1 LSYAAQDGPKF
12 TVVLVNKNTSQRL
25 TTTLD
30 VPVAANGYRAYT
42 LAETLGL
49 RLSDTH
55 GKVESKRITVTL
67 APYSAMLV
75 TTD

>member
-1 LSYAAQDGPKF
+1 M
-12 TVVLVNKNTSQRL
+12 
-25 TTTLD
+25 
-30 VPVAANGYRAYT
+30 PVAANGYRGYT

-49 RLSDTH
+49 RLLETR